1 MGHGHTL
8 DQVRPA
14 SITDF
19 DVPDYREGLSMIGS
33 RLVASLCVAH
43 LGIAVAAA
51 QEPAAPPTKKGAAL
65 VEEIRRHEGGPAIWW
80 TGHNG
85 WLIKGDG
92 LLIGTD
98 LVMDDRSRETPSPVS
113 AAEIAPLLD
122 VSFVTHAHGDHF
134 NGPTSRVLLEK
145 SKCLFV
151 LPKSCLDAAKRYGI
165 PDERIVVAK
174 PREPL
179 KVKGIEVEPLRA
191 IHGNR
196 KGAVYWEAN
205 LDDCGYVIRLAG
217 KSFMQPGDSVLM
229 EDHLFVKHVDV
240 LFFSPTEHN
249 MQVENS
255 VTLINELEPDFIVPQ
270 HRNTYPA
277 ASERTRFWAN
287 AYHLEVRARLA
298 KELQKRYHIV
308 EMGERLDVAPVAK

>member
-1 MGHGHTL
+1 MNAWRT
-8 DQVRPA
+8 A
-14 SITDF
+14 AII
-19 DVPDYREGLSMIGS
+19 GLVQLS
-33 RLVASLCVAH
+33 LAVAS
-43 LGIAVAAA
+43 A
-51 QEPAAPPTKKGAAL
+51 QEKKADAKKDTKSGAAL
-65 VEEIRRHEGGPAIWW
+65 VEEIRRHEGDLAIWW

-98 LVMDDRSRETPSPVS
+98 LVMDDRSRETRSPVS
-113 AAEIAPLLD
+113 AAEIGPLLD
-122 VSFVTHAHGDHF
+122 VSIVTHAHGDHF
-134 NGPTSRVLLEK
+134 NGPTSRVLVAQ

-151 LPKSCLDAAKRYGI
+151 LPKSCLEAAKRYGI
-165 PDERIVVAK
+165 PEERIVVAK

-179 KVKGIEVEPLRA
+179 DVKGIKIEPLRA

-205 LDDCGYVIRLAG
+205 LDDCGYVIRMKG
-217 KSFMQPGDSVLM
+217 KSIMQPGDSVLL

-255 VTLINELEPDFIVPQ
+255 VTLINELEPDYIVPQ
-270 HRNTYPA
+270 HRNTYPTGEA
-277 ASERTRFWAN
+277 TRFWAN
-287 AYHLEVRARLA
+287 AYHIEVRGRLA
-298 KELQKRYHIV
+298 KDLQKRYHIV
-308 EMGERLDVAPVAK
+308 EMGERLDVAP